1 MILVAEEGTIAEG
14 VSSTSEFNHSDSQ
27 LFLDFERRNSVVE
40 IFQLVQI
47 FLKSFYA
54 HIDKKLSLLPCIN
67 RFKYT

>member
-14 VSSTSEFNHSDSQ
+14 VSSTSEFNYSDSQ

-54 HIDKKLSLLPCIN
+54 HIHKTLSLLLCIN
-67 RFKYT
+67 PFKYT